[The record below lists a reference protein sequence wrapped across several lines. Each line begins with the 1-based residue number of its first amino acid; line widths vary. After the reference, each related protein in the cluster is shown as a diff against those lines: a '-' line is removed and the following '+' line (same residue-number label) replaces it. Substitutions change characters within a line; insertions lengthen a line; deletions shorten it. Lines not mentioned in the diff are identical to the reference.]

1 MIRRPMG
8 VDCGVSASGDPCRG
22 LQVSRRYHALLV
34 RLMLGSLRKRW
45 PFRNALE
52 EGCHECT
59 WPQEFNSEAWLS
71 LRLTEVGSV
80 LVLALERLGR
90 RR

>member
-1 MIRRPMG
+1 MTRRPMG
-8 VDCGVSASGDPCRG
+8 VG
-22 LQVSRRYHALLV
+22 LRDFGRQGPFEGYKFRVDTMALLV
-34 RLMLGSLRKRW
+34 KLMLGSLRKRW